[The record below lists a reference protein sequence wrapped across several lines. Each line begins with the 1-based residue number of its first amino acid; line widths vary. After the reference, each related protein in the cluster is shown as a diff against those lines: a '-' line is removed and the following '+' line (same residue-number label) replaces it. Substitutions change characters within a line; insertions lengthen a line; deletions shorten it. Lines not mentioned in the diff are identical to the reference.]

1 MTIKGTTPVIYL
13 FQECVP
19 IQTKD
24 GNAKLMRPGVI
35 SGVHMCVKLVNEL
48 VSLSKQYLPNRTL
61 IVEFIF
67 SDDLQ
72 NKYNLFLGKTIKSKC
87 LYSSLVSMSGR
98 HFVDDAYVKKKCKAA
113 KIVPSSL
120 IRTMIGRLG

>member
-1 MTIKGTTPVIYL
+1 MEKKLFRMIICLLLEFVLTP
-13 FQECVP
+13 
-19 IQTKD
+19 TKD

-35 SGVHMCVKLVNEL
+35 SDVHMCAKLVNEL
-48 VSLSKQYLPNRTL
+48 VSHTRTL
-61 IVEFIF
+61 VEHR
-67 SDDLQ
+67 D
-72 NKYNLFLGKTIKSKC
+72 NLNLLGKTIKSKC